1 VEQNSSWEVERGNM
15 YVVSVCV
22 WQVFFLPSLI
32 EAFLDICSDLIP
44 VLLNIIG
51 AVSFVLY
58 RRRFLNKPQTLNDKC
73 SNPDSSGYIDD
84 STLRVSAHS
93 EKVSAVQM

>member
-1 VEQNSSWEVERGNM
+1 MVAYIAVLVMHGHTN
-15 YVVSVCV
+15 
-22 WQVFFLPSLI
+22 I
-32 EAFLDICSDLIP
+32 KLIP
-44 VLLNIIG
+44 VLLDIIG

-84 STLRVSAHS
+84 STLRVSVHN
-93 EKVSAVQM
+93 EKVPAVRT

>member
-1 VEQNSSWEVERGNM
+1 M

-22 WQVFFLPSLI
+22 WQVFFFPSLI
-32 EAFLDICSDLIP
+32 EAFPDICSDLIT

-84 STLRVSAHS
+84 STLRVSAHK
-93 EKVSAVQM
+93 EKVSAVRT